1 MSTDPTSM
9 SDSDPT
15 VRRLRPLGETIFAT
29 MSRLAQETGAINL
42 GQGYPD
48 RDGPQIMLDEAV
60 DAIRRGENQYAPGR
74 GTGELRRAICEDR
87 RRRLG
92 QIWNPDTECLVTVGA
107 TEGITAA
114 VLGLVEPGTHVV
126 LIEPFYDSYRAAAIL
141 AGAEWTA
148 VPLVAGDDG
157 WRLDVA
163 ALRAAV
169 RDDTTMIIIN
179 TPHNPTGTIF
189 SRSELEAIADVAHDS
204 GAFVL
209 ADEVYERLLYD
220 GHPHLSIADLDGMRD
235 RCVIVSSAAKTFN
248 VTGWKTG
255 WVLGSP
261 EVLSAVTTAKQFL
274 SYVGV
279 THVQPAVAR
288 GLDECGEWVDA
299 MAAELASNRDLLVS
313 GLRELG
319 LEVHGA
325 DGGYLVVADVSP
337 LGLGNAMETC
347 RALPEKVG
355 VAAIPVPAFVDDPED
370 PRWRDL
376 VRFGFCKR
384 REVLEE
390 GIGRIRDFLARGD
403 ATADND
409 E

>member
-1 MSTDPTSM
+1 M
-9 SDSDPT
+9 
-15 VRRLRPLGETIFAT
+15 LGI
-29 MSRLAQETGAINL
+29 
-42 GQGYPD
+42 
-48 RDGPQIMLDEAV
+48 
-60 DAIRRGENQYAPGR
+60 
-74 GTGELRRAICEDR
+74 
-87 RRRLG
+87 
-92 QIWNPDTECLVTVGA
+92 
-107 TEGITAA
+107 
-114 VLGLVEPGTHVV
+114 VEPGAHVV

-189 SRSELEAIADVAHDS
+189 TRGELEAIADVARGS

-220 GHPHLSIADLDGMRD
+220 GHPHLSIADVDDMRD

-248 VTGWKTG
+248 VTGWKTA
-255 WVLGSP
+255 WVLGCP
-261 EVLSAVTTAKQFL
+261 EVLSAVATAKQFL

-288 GLDECGEWVDA
+288 GLDECGEWVDV
-299 MAAELASNRDLLVS
+299 MAAELASNRDLLVA

-325 DGGYLVVADVSP
+325 DGGYFVVADVSP
-337 LGLGNAMETC
+337 LGLGDAMEAC
-347 RALPEKVG
+347 RALPEKIG
-355 VAAIPVPAFVDDPED
+355 VAAIPVTAFVDDPED

-384 REVLEE
+384 REVLEK
-390 GIGRIRDFLARGD
+390 GIGRIRNFVARGN
-403 ATADND
+403 TFADNG

>member
-1 MSTDPTSM
+1 MSTDPASTP
-9 SDSDPT
+9 DSDPT

-29 MSRLAQETGAINL
+29 MSRLAKETGAINL

-48 RDGPQIMLDEAV
+48 SDGPRVMLDEAV

-74 GTGELRRAICEDR
+74 GIDELRRAICDDR

-92 QIWNPDTECLVTVGA
+92 QTWDPDAECLVTVGA

-114 VLGLVEPGTHVV
+114 VLGLVEPGAHVV
-126 LIEPFYDSYRAAAIL
+126 LIEPFYDSYRAAVTL
-141 AGAEWTA
+141 AGAEWSA
-148 VPLVAGDDG
+148 VSLVAGDDG
-157 WRLDVA
+157 WRLDVP
-163 ALRAAV
+163 ALRDAV
-169 RDDTTMIIIN
+169 RFDTAMIIIN

-189 SRSELEAIADVAHDS
+189 TRGELEAIADVARAS

-220 GHPHLSIADLDGMRD
+220 GHPHLSIADMEGMRD
-235 RCVIVSSAAKTFN
+235 RCIIVSSAAKTFN

-255 WVLGSP
+255 WVLGCP
-261 EVLSAVTTAKQFL
+261 EVVSAVTTAKQFL

-288 GLDECGEWVDA
+288 GLGECGEWVDA
-299 MAAELASNRDLLVS
+299 MAAELESNRDLLVS

-325 DGGYLVVADVSP
+325 DGGYFVVADVSP

-355 VAAIPVPAFVDDPED
+355 VAAIPVPAFVGDVDDE
-370 PRWRDL
+370 RWRNL
-376 VRFGFCKR
+376 ARFGFCKR
-384 REVLEE
+384 ESVIREALDKL
-390 GIGRIRDFLARGD
+390 RAHMDRQK
-403 ATADND
+403 
-409 E
+409 

>member
-1 MSTDPTSM
+1 MSTDPASTP
-9 SDSDPT
+9 DSAPT

-29 MSRLAQETGAINL
+29 MSRLAKETGAINL

-48 RDGPQIMLDEAV
+48 SDGPRVMLDEAV

-74 GTGELRRAICEDR
+74 GIDELRRAICDDR

-92 QIWNPDTECLVTVGA
+92 QTWDPDAECLVTVGA

-114 VLGLVEPGTHVV
+114 VLGLVEPGAHVV
-126 LIEPFYDSYRAAAIL
+126 LIEPFYDSYRAAVTL

-148 VPLVAGDDG
+148 VPLGAGDDG
-157 WRLDVA
+157 WRLDVP
-163 ALRAAV
+163 ALRDAV
-169 RDDTTMIIIN
+169 RFDTAMIIIN

-189 SRSELEAIADVAHDS
+189 TRGELEAIADVTRAS

-220 GHPHLSIADLDGMRD
+220 GHPHLSIADMEGMRD
-235 RCVIVSSAAKTFN
+235 RCIIVSSAAKTFN

-255 WVLGSP
+255 WVLGCP
-261 EVLSAVTTAKQFL
+261 EVVSAVTTAKQFL

-288 GLDECGEWVDA
+288 GLGECGEWVDA
-299 MAAELASNRDLLVS
+299 MAAELESNRDLLVS

-325 DGGYLVVADVSP
+325 DGGYFVVADVSP

-355 VAAIPVPAFVDDPED
+355 VAAIPVPAFVGDVDDE
-370 PRWRDL
+370 RWRNL
-376 VRFGFCKR
+376 ARFGFCKR
-384 REVLEE
+384 ESVIREALDKL
-390 GIGRIRDFLARGD
+390 RAHMDRQK
-403 ATADND
+403 
-409 E
+409 

>member
-1 MSTDPTSM
+1 MSTDPASTP
-9 SDSDPT
+9 DSAPT

-29 MSRLAQETGAINL
+29 MSRLAKETGAINL

-48 RDGPQIMLDEAV
+48 SDGPRVMLDEAV

-74 GTGELRRAICEDR
+74 GIDELRRAICDDR

-92 QIWNPDTECLVTVGA
+92 QTWDPDAECLVTVGA

-114 VLGLVEPGTHVV
+114 VLGLVEPGAHVV
-126 LIEPFYDSYRAAAIL
+126 LIEPFYDSYRAAVTL

-157 WRLDVA
+157 WRLDVP
-163 ALRAAV
+163 ALRDAV
-169 RDDTTMIIIN
+169 RFDTAMIIIN

-189 SRSELEAIADVAHDS
+189 TRGELEAIADVTRAS

-220 GHPHLSIADLDGMRD
+220 GHPHLSIADMEGMRD
-235 RCVIVSSAAKTFN
+235 RCIIVSSAAKTFN

-255 WVLGSP
+255 WVLGCP
-261 EVLSAVTTAKQFL
+261 EVVSAVTTAKQFL

-288 GLDECGEWVDA
+288 GLGECGEWVDA
-299 MAAELASNRDLLVS
+299 MAAELESNRDLLVS

-325 DGGYLVVADVSP
+325 DGGYFVVADVSP

-355 VAAIPVPAFVDDPED
+355 VAAIPVPAFVGDVDDE
-370 PRWRDL
+370 RWRNL
-376 VRFGFCKR
+376 ARFGFCKR
-384 REVLEE
+384 ESVIREALDKL
-390 GIGRIRDFLARGD
+390 RAHMDRQK
-403 ATADND
+403 
-409 E
+409 

>member
-1 MSTDPTSM
+1 MSTDPASTP
-9 SDSDPT
+9 DSDPT

-29 MSRLAQETGAINL
+29 MSRLAKETGAINL

-48 RDGPQIMLDEAV
+48 SDGPRVMFDEAV

-74 GTGELRRAICEDR
+74 GIDELRRAICDDR

-92 QIWNPDTECLVTVGA
+92 QTWDPDAECLVTVGA

-114 VLGLVEPGTHVV
+114 VLGLVEPGAHVV
-126 LIEPFYDSYRAAAIL
+126 LIEPFYDSYRAAVTL

-148 VPLVAGDDG
+148 VPLVGGDDG
-157 WRLDVA
+157 WRLDVP
-163 ALRAAV
+163 ALRDAV
-169 RDDTTMIIIN
+169 RFDTAMIIIN

-189 SRSELEAIADVAHDS
+189 TRGELEAIADVARAS

-220 GHPHLSIADLDGMRD
+220 GHPHLSIADMEGMRD
-235 RCVIVSSAAKTFN
+235 RCIIVSSAAKTFN

-255 WVLGSP
+255 WVLGCP
-261 EVLSAVTTAKQFL
+261 EVVSAVTTAKQFL

-288 GLDECGEWVDA
+288 GLGECSEWVDA
-299 MAAELASNRDLLVS
+299 MAAELESNRDLLVS

-325 DGGYLVVADVSP
+325 DGGYFVVADVSP

-355 VAAIPVPAFVDDPED
+355 VAAIPVPAFVGDVDDE
-370 PRWRDL
+370 RWRNL
-376 VRFGFCKR
+376 ARFGFCKR
-384 REVLEE
+384 ESVIREALDKL
-390 GIGRIRDFLARGD
+390 RAHMDRQK
-403 ATADND
+403 
-409 E
+409 

>member
-1 MSTDPTSM
+1 MST

-48 RDGPQIMLDEAV
+48 REGPQVMLDEAV
-60 DAIRRGENQYAPGR
+60 DSIRRGENQYAPGR
-74 GTGELRRAICEDR
+74 GTGELRRAICDDR

-92 QIWNPDTECLVTVGA
+92 QTWNPDTECLVTVGA

-114 VLGLVEPGTHVV
+114 VLGLVEPGAHVV

-189 SRSELEAIADVAHDS
+189 TRSELEAIADVARDS
-204 GAFVL
+204 GAIVL

-255 WVLGSP
+255 WVLGCP

-325 DGGYLVVADVSP
+325 EGGYFVVADVSP
-337 LGLGNAMETC
+337 LGLGNAIETC
-347 RALPEKVG
+347 RALPGKVG

-390 GIGRIRDFLARGD
+390 GIRRIRDYLARGD
-403 ATADND
+403 GTA
-409 E
+409 ESGE

>member
-1 MSTDPTSM
+1 MSTDPASTP
-9 SDSDPT
+9 DSDPT

-29 MSRLAQETGAINL
+29 MSRLAKETGAINL

-48 RDGPQIMLDEAV
+48 SDGPRVMLDEAV

-74 GTGELRRAICEDR
+74 GIDELRRAICDDR

-92 QIWNPDTECLVTVGA
+92 QTWDPDAECLVTVGA

-114 VLGLVEPGTHVV
+114 VLGLVEPGAHVV
-126 LIEPFYDSYRAAAIL
+126 LIEPFYDSYRAAVTL

-157 WRLDVA
+157 WRLDVP
-163 ALRAAV
+163 ALRDAV
-169 RDDTTMIIIN
+169 RFDTAMIIIN

-189 SRSELEAIADVAHDS
+189 TRGELEAIADVARAS

-220 GHPHLSIADLDGMRD
+220 GHPHLSIADMEGMRD
-235 RCVIVSSAAKTFN
+235 RCIIVSSAAKTFN

-255 WVLGSP
+255 WVLGCP
-261 EVLSAVTTAKQFL
+261 EVVSAVTTAKQFL

-288 GLDECGEWVDA
+288 GLGECGEWVDA
-299 MAAELASNRDLLVS
+299 MAAELESNRDLLVS

-325 DGGYLVVADVSP
+325 DGGYFVVADVSP

-355 VAAIPVPAFVDDPED
+355 VAAIPVPAFVGDVDDE
-370 PRWRDL
+370 RWRNL
-376 VRFGFCKR
+376 ARFGFCKR
-384 REVLEE
+384 ESVIREALDKL
-390 GIGRIRDFLARGD
+390 RAHMDRQK
-403 ATADND
+403 
-409 E
+409 

>member
-1 MSTDPTSM
+1 MSTDPTSTP
-9 SDSDPT
+9 DSDPT
-15 VRRLRPLGETIFAT
+15 VHRLRPLGETIFAT
-29 MSRLAQETGAINL
+29 MSRLAKETGAINL

-48 RDGPQIMLDEAV
+48 SDGPRVMLDEAV

-74 GTGELRRAICEDR
+74 GIDELRRAICDDR

-92 QIWNPDTECLVTVGA
+92 QTWDPDTECLVTVGA

-114 VLGLVEPGTHVV
+114 VLGLVEPGAHVV
-126 LIEPFYDSYRAAAIL
+126 LIEPFYDSYRAAVTL

-157 WRLDVA
+157 WRLDVP
-163 ALRAAV
+163 ALRDAV
-169 RDDTTMIIIN
+169 RFDTAMIIIN
-179 TPHNPTGTIF
+179 TPHNPTGTILT
-189 SRSELEAIADVAHDS
+189 RGELEAIADVARDS

-220 GHPHLSIADLDGMRD
+220 GHPHLSIADMEGMRD
-235 RCVIVSSAAKTFN
+235 RCIIVSSAAKTFN

-255 WVLGSP
+255 WVLGCP
-261 EVLSAVTTAKQFL
+261 EVVSAVTTAKQFL

-288 GLDECGEWVDA
+288 GLDESGEWVDA
-299 MAAELASNRDLLVS
+299 MAAELESNRDLLVS

-325 DGGYLVVADVSP
+325 DGGYFVVADVSP

-355 VAAIPVPAFVDDPED
+355 VAAIPVPAFVGDVDDG
-370 PRWRDL
+370 RWRNL
-376 VRFGFCKR
+376 ARFGFCKR
-384 REVLEE
+384 ESVIREALDKL
-390 GIGRIRDFLARGD
+390 RAHMDR
-403 ATADND
+403 
-409 E
+409 

>member
-1 MSTDPTSM
+1 MSTDPASTP
-9 SDSDPT
+9 DSDPT

-29 MSRLAQETGAINL
+29 MSRLAKETGAINL

-48 RDGPQIMLDEAV
+48 SDGPRVMLDEAV

-74 GTGELRRAICEDR
+74 GIDELRRAICDDR

-92 QIWNPDTECLVTVGA
+92 QTWDPDAECLVTVGA

-114 VLGLVEPGTHVV
+114 VLGLVEPGAHVV
-126 LIEPFYDSYRAAAIL
+126 LIEPFYDSYRAAVTL

-157 WRLDVA
+157 WRLDVP
-163 ALRAAV
+163 ALRDAV
-169 RDDTTMIIIN
+169 RFDTAMIIIN
-179 TPHNPTGTIF
+179 TPQNPTGTIF
-189 SRSELEAIADVAHDS
+189 TRGELEAIADVARAS

-220 GHPHLSIADLDGMRD
+220 GHPHLSIADMEGMRD
-235 RCVIVSSAAKTFN
+235 RCIIVSSAAKTFN

-255 WVLGSP
+255 WVLGCP
-261 EVLSAVTTAKQFL
+261 EVVSAVTTAKQFL

-288 GLDECGEWVDA
+288 GLGECGEWVDA
-299 MAAELASNRDLLVS
+299 MAAELESNRDLLVS

-325 DGGYLVVADVSP
+325 DGGYFVVADVSP

-355 VAAIPVPAFVDDPED
+355 VAAIPVPAFVGDVDAE
-370 PRWRDL
+370 RWRNL
-376 VRFGFCKR
+376 ARFGFCKR
-384 REVLEE
+384 ESVIREALDKL
-390 GIGRIRDFLARGD
+390 RAHMDRQK
-403 ATADND
+403 
-409 E
+409 

>member
-1 MSTDPTSM
+1 M
-9 SDSDPT
+9 
-15 VRRLRPLGETIFAT
+15 LGI
-29 MSRLAQETGAINL
+29 
-42 GQGYPD
+42 
-48 RDGPQIMLDEAV
+48 
-60 DAIRRGENQYAPGR
+60 
-74 GTGELRRAICEDR
+74 
-87 RRRLG
+87 
-92 QIWNPDTECLVTVGA
+92 
-107 TEGITAA
+107 
-114 VLGLVEPGTHVV
+114 VEPGAHVV

-189 SRSELEAIADVAHDS
+189 TRGELEAIADVARGS

-220 GHPHLSIADLDGMRD
+220 GHPHLSIADVDGMRD

-255 WVLGSP
+255 WVLGCP
-261 EVLSAVTTAKQFL
+261 EVLSAVATAKQFL
-274 SYVGV
+274 SCVGV

-288 GLDECGEWVDA
+288 GLDECGEWVDV
-299 MAAELASNRDLLVS
+299 MAAELASNRDLLVA

-325 DGGYLVVADVSP
+325 DGGYFVVADVSP
-337 LGLGNAMETC
+337 LGLGDAMEAC
-347 RALPEKVG
+347 RALPEKIG
-355 VAAIPVPAFVDDPED
+355 VAAIPVTAFVDDPED

-376 VRFGFCKR
+376 VRLGFCKR
-384 REVLEE
+384 REVLEK
-390 GIGRIRDFLARGD
+390 GIGRIRNFVARGI
-403 ATADND
+403 TFADNG